1 MMENVFKWSELHH
14 SEVTSN
20 KMYVYFNQDV
30 LKSETLSC
38 LQLYSNPKSFFLWW
52 RVFISFSQ
60 STNYSLYLFSH
71 YRSKITTFIDDNK
84 ALLRRMYGD
93 RVQVE
98 LVSKELN
105 HFEGIALSFRDWAS
119 GTPTCGA

>member
-1 MMENVFKWSELHH
+1 M
-14 SEVTSN
+14 
-20 KMYVYFNQDV
+20 
-30 LKSETLSC
+30 LKTETLSC
-38 LQLYSNPKSFFLWW
+38 LQLYSNQKSFLLWLT
-52 RVFISFSQ
+52 VSVNQKGFNI
-60 STNYSLYLFSH
+60 NIIHINLFFH

-105 HFEGIALSFRDWAS
+105 PFGKIALFL
-119 GTPTCGA
+119 

>member
-1 MMENVFKWSELHH
+1 M
-14 SEVTSN
+14 
-20 KMYVYFNQDV
+20 
-30 LKSETLSC
+30 LKTETLSC
-38 LQLYSNPKSFFLWW
+38 LQLYSNQKSFLLWLT
-52 RVFISFSQ
+52 VSVNQKGFNI
-60 STNYSLYLFSH
+60 NIIHINLFFH

-105 HFEGIALSFRDWAS
+105 PFGEIALFLYDWAP
-119 GTPTCGA
+119 GTLTGGK